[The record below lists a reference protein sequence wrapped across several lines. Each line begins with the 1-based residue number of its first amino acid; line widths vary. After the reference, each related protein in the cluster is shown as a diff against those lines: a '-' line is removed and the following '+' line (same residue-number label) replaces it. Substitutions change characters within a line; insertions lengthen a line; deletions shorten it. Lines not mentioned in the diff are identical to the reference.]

1 MQGELQRAQNCL
13 GKRAPAPYFLS
24 YSVYAQSGAVAVGS
38 EDSLIS
44 STEIR
49 RRTADVA
56 MRIGAPA
63 LHNSHLRNSGSAG
76 MHFWSA
82 AG

>member
-1 MQGELQRAQNCL
+1 MQGELQRAQTSL

-24 YSVYAQSGAVAVGS
+24 YSVYDQSCVVAVGS
-38 EDSLIS
+38 EGSRIS
-44 STEIR
+44 STEFR
-49 RRTADVA
+49 QRTADRA

-63 LHNSHLRNSGSAG
+63 LHNSHLQNCGSAG
-76 MHFWSA
+76 MHLWSA